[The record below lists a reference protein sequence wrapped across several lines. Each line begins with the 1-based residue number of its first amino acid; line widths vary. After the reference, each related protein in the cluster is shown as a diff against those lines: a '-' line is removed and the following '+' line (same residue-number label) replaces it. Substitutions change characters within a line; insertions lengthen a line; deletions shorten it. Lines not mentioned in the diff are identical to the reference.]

1 MHPLAERVLNGERRA
16 IARAISYVEDDHPD
30 KTELMRELFPHTGG
44 AQIIGIT
51 GSPGAGKSSLV
62 DVLIRFLRQQK
73 LTVGVV
79 AVDPSSPFTGG
90 ALLGDRVRMQS
101 HALDPD
107 VFIRSM
113 GSRGNLGGLSRA
125 TMDTVRI
132 LDAAGKDVIIVET
145 VGVGQSELD
154 IMHMADTVA
163 LVVTPAGGDAVQA
176 FKAGIMEIADVFVV
190 NKADLPGVEK
200 VITELEQMLDLVK
213 HDAEWRPPV
222 VKTISVQNSGM
233 EELWQSMSR
242 HYDYLKQSGL
252 LEKRRRDHIRREVAE
267 IVGYHMQQWVREQMQ
282 NIALDPDFDPYTT
295 AQQLLKQIIH
305 KRELEEER
313 R

>member
-30 KTELMRELFPHTGG
+30 KTELMRDLFPHTGR
-44 AQIIGIT
+44 AQIVGIT
-51 GSPGAGKSSLV
+51 GAPGAGKSSLV
-62 DVLIRFLRQQK
+62 DVLIRYLRQQK

-113 GSRGNLGGLSRA
+113 GSRGSLGGLSRA
-125 TMDTVRI
+125 TQDSVRI
-132 LDAAGKDVIIVET
+132 LDASGKNVIIVET

-176 FKAGIMEIADVFVV
+176 FKAGVMEIAEVFVV

-233 EELWQSMSR
+233 EELWKAVSR
-242 HYDYLKQSGL
+242 HHDYLKQRGL

-267 IVGYHMQQWVREQMQ
+267 IVGYHMQQWVRERMQ
-282 NIALDPDFDPYTT
+282 NIALDPGLDPYTT
-295 AQQLLKQIIH
+295 AQQLLQQIINIRKH
-305 KRELEEER
+305 EEER